1 VVLDELVLRFGASFI
16 ESFTPTVV
24 VGRFPRRVVLRTLYE
39 LAVQKVGPQVGFD
52 VEFAQI
58 IGNGDPHSDF
68 EQLDPVQREEAESLV
83 ELGELDD

>member
-1 VVLDELVLRFGASFI
+1 
-16 ESFTPTVV
+16 
-24 VGRFPRRVVLRTLYE
+24 
-39 LAVQKVGPQVGFD
+39 VGPQVSFD
-52 VEFAQI
+52 VEFAQM